1 MRTPSAGQKLS
12 RPLLYVAAMPGQ
24 RLRAAST
31 TTELFAHFKIRCIFR
46 GKKMLH
52 SKQCSMGTVPSTEG
66 AAGGKPTGHGVSPG
80 AGVDPRLKYADD
92 VAQAQFEERLVTV
105 PVMTMHNL

>member
-1 MRTPSAGQKLS
+1 
-12 RPLLYVAAMPGQ
+12 
-24 RLRAAST
+24 
-31 TTELFAHFKIRCIFR
+31 
-46 GKKMLH
+46 MLH
-52 SKQCSMGTVPSTEG
+52 SKCSMGTVPSTEG